1 MSLFWLRFLTFLP
14 HNIFFKIVS
23 RAENLWKWRPE
34 SDLCQWFLLHVVC
47 NVLQR
52 LMTNAVWHRTCDELS
67 EPINWYKEKPQF
79 DQHLQP
85 QAGSQ
90 RRKPVTIRF
99 CVIHFNS
106 RLISAFWFQRF
117 GSDWS
122 DLEETGDHMLLW
134 QLEHPSAY
142 LPTNPI
148 VCLLGDSHT
157 SSNTINEKLRRKR
170 NLPLDPSLPSHPEKL
185 CQENHIRK
193 SRQGNVDVEAPDWSV
208 SFVALPQPSAGTLV
222 WSYMITVWRCKRP
235 PQGGVPQGSVLCPPL
250 FPVYHSIQCN
260 LKIDNVLCPEGIL
273 AAHRSTVTLM
283 MLRCDSWESR
293 LLHNDHY
300 ATAVSSFLELFR
312 LFKRLQQCFF
322 LHNCIK

>member
-79 DQHLQP
+79 DQHLQT

-99 CVIHFNS
+99 CVIHFNY

-117 GSDWS
+117 GSDWA

-185 CQENHIRK
+185 CQENHTRK
-193 SRQGNVDVEAPDWSV
+193 SRQGNVDVAASTPRLLIGASPLWPRHNHLQELSCGVTWS
-208 SFVALPQPSAGTLV
+208 
-222 WSYMITVWRCKRP
+222 RC
-235 PQGGVPQGSVLCPPL
+235 GGVKGLHRVESPRAPSCVLL
-250 FPVYHSIQCN
+250 YSQFIIQFSAIWR
-260 LKIDNVLCPEGIL
+260 LTMFS
-273 AAHRSTVTLM
+273 A
-283 MLRCDSWESR
+283 LRG
-293 LLHNDHY
+293 Y
-300 ATAVSSFLELFR
+300 
-312 LFKRLQQCFF
+312 
-322 LHNCIK
+322 